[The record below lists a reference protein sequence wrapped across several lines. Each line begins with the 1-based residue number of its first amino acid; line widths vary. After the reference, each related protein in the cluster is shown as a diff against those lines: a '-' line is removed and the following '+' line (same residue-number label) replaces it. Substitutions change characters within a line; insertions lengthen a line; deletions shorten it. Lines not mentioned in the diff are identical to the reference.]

1 MSKHTHPRLLA
12 AATAPDWAAQLWR
25 RLQFRWW
32 LKTLGISLFI
42 WLFFIA
48 YFHLL
53 NHPSA
58 TAWVMPLTPLDHAIP
73 FQPGLL
79 AVYVSLWVYVGI
91 APGLLPRLRDL
102 LAYGLW
108 ATLLCL
114 IGLACFYFF
123 PTAIPLRPLPID
135 LAAHPAFALLQ
146 GVDAAGNACPSLH
159 VATALFTMLW
169 LRQLHSETG
178 APRWLA
184 WVNGVWF
191 SAIVYSTLAIRQ
203 HVVLDVLA
211 GALLGLAVAWLS
223 LRWRPAPSL
232 PSPRDSRPVAVA

>member
-1 MSKHTHPRLLA
+1 MSKHATPQLLA

-25 RLQFRWW
+25 RYLCLWW

-42 WLFFIA
+42 WIFFIA
-48 YFHLL
+48 YFRLL
-53 NHPSA
+53 HHPRA
-58 TAWVMPLTPLDHAIP
+58 TAWVMPLTPLDHAIA

-79 AVYVSLWVYVGI
+79 AVYVSLWVYVGL
-91 APGLLPRLRDL
+91 APGLLLRVRDL
-102 LAYGLW
+102 LVYGLW

-123 PTAIPLRPLPID
+123 PTAVPLRPLPMD

-159 VATALFTMLW
+159 VAMALFTMLW
-169 LRQLHSETG
+169 VRQLLGETG

-184 WVNGVWF
+184 WVNAAWF

-211 GALLGLAVAWLS
+211 GALLGLAVAWPS
-223 LRWRPAPSL
+223 LHWRPAPRL
-232 PSPRDSRPVAVA
+232 PPPRDSGTVAVA